1 MKSYLEEKNKYYDDE
16 YHADRAL
23 ITDKQFDQ
31 LERNLLIIDPR
42 CDYFTNKKALPL
54 PSPPKDNIQELLEG
68 LYLIL
73 DY

>member
-1 MKSYLEEKNKYYDDE
+1 MSTYLEEKVEFYDQE
-16 YHADRAL
+16 YRAGRAL

-31 LERNLLIIDPR
+31 LENNLMRINPKS
-42 CDYFTNKKALPL
+42 DYFTNKKALPL

>member
-1 MKSYLEEKNKYYDDE
+1 MRINPKS
-16 YHADRAL
+16 
-23 ITDKQFDQ
+23 
-31 LERNLLIIDPR
+31 
-42 CDYFTNKKALPL
+42 DYFTNKKALPL